1 MVEELHI
8 RQPPGYAWLEDEP
21 TYNPAVHLQL
31 ERPERTWSL
40 TDFGYS
46 EQQLHFFHFPL
57 AITSPFRM
65 LSAEGLAAMR
75 ATVQRLAAHASSS
88 NRIANFVRGGVYRSR
103 FLRDFCQCQV
113 ISDFV
118 GDLAGAPI
126 LPHTMPLYQGHINLM
141 PAEQARDVDKWHTD
155 TVALDYVLMLT
166 DPKTFEGGTFEYI
179 PMTKEAAI
187 SSLSSPKKYESET
200 IKVAYPEAGYAV
212 LQQGNMVVHRATRV
226 TQGTERTALV
236 QSYVPA
242 DLDRYDV
249 SRLNDCR
256 PIDPPEVLYTEW
268 ARHKAHLSRRK
279 LGRLID
285 ELDFTEDREDIC
297 RQLREAIFDVERA
310 IVEILDTSPVQLT
323 HYGRDGLTNR

>member
-1 MVEELHI
+1 MTENLNI
-8 RQPPGYAWLEDEP
+8 RQPPGYQWLDVEP
-21 TYNPAVHLQL
+21 TYNPALHLRL
-31 ERPERTWSL
+31 EKPEKTWSL

-46 EQQLHFFHFPL
+46 EQQIHFFHFPL

-65 LSAEGLAAMR
+65 LSEEGLETMR
-75 ATVQRLAAHASSS
+75 ATVQRLSPHAASS

-103 FLRDFCQCQV
+103 FLRDFCQCQEV
-113 ISDFV
+113 SSFITE
-118 GDLAGAPI
+118 LAGAEV

-141 PAEQARDVDKWHTD
+141 PSDDVRDVDKWHTD

-166 DPKTFEGGTFEYI
+166 DPATFEGGNFEYI

-187 SSLSSPKKYESET
+187 SSLSGPRKYESKT
-200 IKVAYPEAGYAV
+200 IKVAYPEAGFAV

-226 TQGTERTALV
+226 TSGDERTALV
-236 QSYVPA
+236 QSYVPT

-249 SRLNDCR
+249 SKLRDCR

-285 ELDFTEDREDIC
+285 ELPFTEDREDIC
-297 RQLREAIFDVERA
+297 RQLREAVFDVERA
-310 IVEILDTSPVQLT
+310 IVEILDNAPAQLS
-323 HYGRDGLTNR
+323 HYGRDGLTER